1 MGLVGFILSIFN
13 QLQPVPTPSADV
25 ALTILVE
32 HFHKDLNRSQDESR
46 LNVSPVLEAMLT
58 FFATEATTTEAWHS
72 GASVLWSDCNTKCS
86 FGWFLHQLQ
95 Q

>member
-32 HFHKDLNRSQDESR
+32 HFHKDLNGSQDECR

-58 FFATEATTTEAWHS
+58 FFWNRS
-72 GASVLWSDCNTKCS
+72 LN
-86 FGWFLHQLQ
+86 
-95 Q
+95 